1 MGQALLGPPSVE
13 GWQGGNEWINTGTY
27 VERVNFATKIL
38 DNSDKEGVRNI
49 IDRIKTINNTGNMT
63 SDDLVSG
70 CLEILG
76 PINVSIMTE
85 KRLKEFASKY
95 GELTWSDEVSFN
107 RFDMAALSVIQL
119 IVCTQEYQTA

>member
-1 MGQALLGPPSVE
+1 
-13 GWQGGNEWINTGTY
+13 
-27 VERVNFATKIL
+27 
-38 DNSDKEGVRNI
+38 
-49 IDRIKTINNTGNMT
+49 MT

-76 PINVSIMTE
+76 PINVSTMTE

-107 RFDMAALSVIQL
+107 RFDMAALWVIQL
-119 IVCTQEYQTA
+119 IVCTQEYQIA

>member
-1 MGQALLGPPSVE
+1 
-13 GWQGGNEWINTGTY
+13 
-27 VERVNFATKIL
+27 
-38 DNSDKEGVRNI
+38 
-49 IDRIKTINNTGNMT
+49 MT

-95 GELTWSDEVSFN
+95 GELNWSDEVSFN
-107 RFDMAALSVIQL
+107 QFDMAVLSVIQL